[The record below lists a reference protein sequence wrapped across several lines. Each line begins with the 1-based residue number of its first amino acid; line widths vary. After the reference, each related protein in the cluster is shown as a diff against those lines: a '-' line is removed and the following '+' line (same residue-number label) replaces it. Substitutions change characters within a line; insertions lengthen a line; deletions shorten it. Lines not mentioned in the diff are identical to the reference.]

1 MAKRRKAKA
10 VKDQERLNRRMVK
23 LLAWHGLTLEQ
34 AGQLP
39 DAELRR
45 HKYIGPQI
53 LEAIRAAAGG
63 PPPTSVEPTPHSREG
78 EAQPQVVTA
87 EQVEAILNVLNMLID
102 HADRVASKA
111 QVGVVAARDLLVSKG
126 IVTEEEWDA
135 AVDRVERGQ
144 ATLFA
149 LDPDVQR
156 AVDEIRRLLDP
167 EEPNGGSPEE
177 GGEA

>member
-1 MAKRRKAKA
+1 MAKRKKAKT

-39 DAELRR
+39 DVELRR

-53 LEAIRAAAGG
+53 LQAIRAAASGL
-63 PPPTSVEPTPHSREG
+63 PSAPAEPSTQSREG
-78 EAQPQVVTA
+78 DVQPKAVTT
-87 EQVEAILNVLNMLID
+87 EQFEAILNVLNMLID

-111 QVGVVAARDLLVSKG
+111 QIAVVAARDLLVSKG

-135 AVDRVERGQ
+135 AVDRVERGH
-144 ATLFA
+144 AMLFD

-156 AVDEIRRLLDP
+156 TMDELRRLLDL
-167 EEPNGGSPEE
+167 EEPNAGAPDE